1 MAKAVSNNVLSR
13 TNVFLLHRHRLCVL
27 CVSVR
32 CVRMHARVCS
42 LSRSNPIEH
51 LIYISRFS
59 WIYAKHTSHTK
70 PICVC
75 MCGGSDGSSIYQS
88 LLNAYTNSDFLGS
101 SLSFIRFVWF
111 NLIDKTDCV
120 YVRSFV
126 HQRARPPVRP
136 LVFDALANIHPVIL
150 SSLVWYKASFS
161 TSTLPLHTYTHMH
174 QTIWYA
180 ELPNERMNEWT

>member
-1 MAKAVSNNVLSR
+1 MCWAERMSFYYID
-13 TNVFLLHRHRLCVL
+13 TGCVCL

-126 HQRARPPVRP
+126 HQRARPLVRLP
-136 LVFDALANIHPVIL
+136 ACIWCIGKHTPSNFIVACLIQSLLLYLHLAVTHVHPH
-150 SSLVWYKASFS
+150 ASNNMIRW
-161 TSTLPLHTYTHMH
+161 TT
-174 QTIWYA
+174 
-180 ELPNERMNEWT
+180 ERTNEWT